1 MFKRVTIVAVA
12 LLFVAGAAHA
22 KRTITV
28 RGQGSSSFTPKTARF
43 YLNAKTTNGSN
54 SQSSSLNAQ
63 TVRQVKTKLQ
73 QLGLKAS
80 QIRLGSAYSRP
91 NFQRDGNGRSTQQ
104 VESWT
109 TTQQVTVK
117 LPFKSANNL
126 VGKVYGSSTGFN
138 NVSISG
144 PSAEVS
150 PSAVKAAGA
159 RARSRAVSNAVTE
172 AKGQLKASGV
182 ARLGKLLTVAPT
194 DQGGYSSRGMMLES
208 VSARSAAPVMPEFT
222 SPDKQTVNQTINAT
236 FAIKGPGLMARLR
249 GMVGRK

>member
-1 MFKRVTIVAVA
+1 MASYI
-12 LLFVAGAAHA
+12 
-22 KRTITV
+22 
-28 RGQGSSSFTPKTARF
+28 
-43 YLNAKTTNGSN
+43 
-54 SQSSSLNAQ
+54 
-63 TVRQVKTKLQ
+63 
-73 QLGLKAS
+73 GLKRKGYFAI
-80 QIRLGSAYSRP
+80 Q
-91 NFQRDGNGRSTQQ
+91 QRHRFSSERRRKVTQ
-104 VESWT
+104 SI
-109 TTQQVTVK
+109 
-117 LPFKSANNL
+117 SN
-126 VGKVYGSSTGFN
+126 N

-150 PSAVKAAGA
+150 PSAVKAAEA

-222 SPDKQTVNQTINAT
+222 SPNKQTVNQTINAT